1 MIHHLINSQNFFKK
15 IQQIFRQQQ
24 ILKLKNTSLPCPIL
38 TVFGLSYLGIVIV
51 IGVVIGIGVVIVI
64 GVVIGKG
71 IGVVICIGV
80 GIGVGAML
88 LVLMLV
94 ISLLAARKFYPR
106 TAKTIFYKYWYV
118 SKNV

>member
-1 MIHHLINSQNFFKK
+1 M
-15 IQQIFRQQQ
+15 
-24 ILKLKNTSLPCPIL
+24 
-38 TVFGLSYLGIVIV
+38 
-51 IGVVIGIGVVIVI
+51 GVGV
-64 GVVIGKG
+64 G
-71 IGVVICIGV
+71 IGV

-106 TAKTIFYKYWYV
+106 TAKTIFYKYWYI